1 MNPPSALHGAMSRD
15 RKPFTYT
22 PGGLDLSEIKSER
35 MAKRLMRNAMN
46 EGVPQQPMQ
55 PIQSPPASTIAVPN
69 FNCLPVQVFPT
80 FNLPANPKSL
90 LRTRS
95 NPVNRE
101 PPLQRVAP
109 SSSQLVNNKL
119 PVQYDTFN
127 KNTPPYTQTNNNRP
141 SSMFECG
148 SLGTTPFINNGNDAY
163 NAIFPGNDSSNAVLP
178 EISYDAQYFLVPKIN
193 NYAENK
199 LPSEIIKSNVGN
211 NNNMIAGRQD
221 FTLVP
226 KNDVE
231 SGTIQS
237 KREERCVAPAF
248 ECKEFVINTKT
259 EITSAPETI
268 VVPELPIQEDV
279 GYNDEQKQ
287 VKIVTKEVK
296 KETKT
301 ENQNGNQNGDT
312 EAEMTVKL
320 PTKNSAAKTET
331 KVEISKKT
339 LPDGSIE
346 EVKKTITKTT
356 IDGKTEIKTKTETTI
371 IPKDDEEEEEIEEE
385 EEENGEV
392 VVEEVDD
399 KEAKQNPVTVIK
411 KAEESSKQIRENG
424 QDNVIK
430 TEERSETK
438 TTTTKKVV
446 IVQNDKETKNE
457 EEEEE
462 EEVEEEEIEEAEP
475 VTVVLKQQSEPASAQ
490 HPVKDEEEIQVEE
503 DEQAEVVSKTEIVT
517 EVVTKQEVEVT
528 KKIEPEEEEKEVPL
542 EATTAERKEEEAEEV
557 EEEEQYEE
565 AEEKEVE
572 VKIERERET
581 TKVAQKDEDEE
592 SEYTEEEIEPEK
604 DEVSV
609 KPVEETKAPADEIKD
624 EEPKTTIEK
633 PTAAVEVDIPIQNE
647 SDEKQELIVEKQE
660 QLKQIVTEEIKS
672 EKLESQEPKVPL
684 REPSVPLEKVEDV
697 EIKPIGAGNFVT
709 KTRTE
714 TTEIITGT
722 GEKPAGLLTEYNR
735 TENIVTVNRT
745 TKTLGYEHS
754 TPQAIPTLTYF
765 TPHIEKFPPPPQPA
779 NRPYQP
785 VYPSE
790 PKTSERRHSLLL
802 ERLSTERQIP
812 TNEIY
817 QNTQQ
822 YNQTVEQ
829 QNQWSQEPR
838 VEILT
843 IENVKPSS
851 ITNQQWYQQTDK
863 KDMIYNNVAP
873 VAEPVAPSWTQPKQ
887 HQPVYQPPSQ
897 PAYQPQPQSTYQ
909 TQHQTMPVYQ
919 PPQPQPT
926 YQTQSQY
933 HPQPIT
939 QSQPQ
944 PQYQSS
950 YTDNL
955 QQNTS
960 SQQNTYSNQQN
971 YSTYTT
977 PKPTNWAG
985 NLDTPSHL
993 STQNQYSDSY
1003 QNTQQRSSS
1012 YVPPPWE
1019 QDSTYVVDNSQNYY
1033 QPPPQNTFTPDVDQG
1048 WPTPTTGKFSK
1059 TTPTAYIPPKPNQ
1072 SFVRHVTIAEPPI
1085 QPGRKTYY
1093 SEYERRYIS
1102 VPESTYIPG
1111 ESKLQAQ
1118 QSQPQPDPSPAY
1130 YYDNNEPA
1138 ETVEHQWRKELRE
1151 FTEKAQTQQPD
1162 NVKPPWENTIESKSQ
1177 TQYSKTQ
1184 ETTYTA
1190 TPTWSQ
1196 TLRPQSWRERSFE
1209 SEFVSQEWPKTNTL
1223 GRGRPLSSYV
1233 KESSAIPERTRG
1245 VSVDR
1250 YNPNNYQSPVPEP
1263 HPPVQTFTHNPPAP
1277 HGAGYHNPNVPAYHA
1292 HARASAEPR

>member
-1 MNPPSALHGAMSRD
+1 
-15 RKPFTYT
+15 
-22 PGGLDLSEIKSER
+22 
-35 MAKRLMRNAMN
+35 
-46 EGVPQQPMQ
+46 
-55 PIQSPPASTIAVPN
+55 
-69 FNCLPVQVFPT
+69 
-80 FNLPANPKSL
+80 
-90 LRTRS
+90 
-95 NPVNRE
+95 
-101 PPLQRVAP
+101 
-109 SSSQLVNNKL
+109 
-119 PVQYDTFN
+119 
-127 KNTPPYTQTNNNRP
+127 
-141 SSMFECG
+141 
-148 SLGTTPFINNGNDAY
+148 
-163 NAIFPGNDSSNAVLP
+163 
-178 EISYDAQYFLVPKIN
+178 
-193 NYAENK
+193 
-199 LPSEIIKSNVGN
+199 
-211 NNNMIAGRQD
+211 
-221 FTLVP
+221 
-226 KNDVE
+226 
-231 SGTIQS
+231 
-237 KREERCVAPAF
+237 
-248 ECKEFVINTKT
+248 
-259 EITSAPETI
+259 
-268 VVPELPIQEDV
+268 
-279 GYNDEQKQ
+279 
-287 VKIVTKEVK
+287 
-296 KETKT
+296 
-301 ENQNGNQNGDT
+301 
-312 EAEMTVKL
+312 MTVKL
-320 PTKNSAAKTET
+320 PTKKSAAKTET

-371 IPKDDEEEEEIEEE
+371 IPKDDEEEEEVEEE
-385 EEENGEV
+385 EEENGDV
-392 VVEEVDD
+392 IVEEVDD
-399 KEAKQNPVTVIK
+399 QQVEQKPVTVIK
-411 KAEESSKQIRENG
+411 KAEESSTQIRENG
-424 QDNVIK
+424 QDNIIK
-430 TEERSETK
+430 TEERSET
-438 TTTTKKVV
+438 TTTSTKKVV
-446 IVQNDKETKNE
+446 FVQNDEEDKN

-475 VTVVLKQQSEPASAQ
+475 VTVILKKPSEPASP
-490 HPVKDEEEIQVEE
+490 HEPVKDEKETQVEE
-503 DEQAEVVSKTEIVT
+503 EEQAKKVEQTEKVKEVVR
-517 EVVTKQEVEVT
+517 KQEEEEVIQKT
-528 KKIEPEEEEKEVPL
+528 QSNEEEKELPA
-542 EATTAERKEEEAEEV
+542 EATHPEEKEEITEEI

-572 VKIERERET
+572 VKVEKEPEPE
-581 TKVAQKDEDEE
+581 KVAQKEEDEE
-592 SEYTEEEIEPEK
+592 SEYTEEENEPEK
-604 DEVSV
+604 VEVSV
-609 KPVEETKAPADEIKD
+609 NQVEETKAPAEETKTPV
-624 EEPKTTIEK
+624 EEPETSTAK
-633 PTAAVEVDIPIQNE
+633 PEAPVEVEIPIQKE

-660 QLKQIVTEEIKS
+660 QLKLIVTEEIKQ
-672 EKLESQEPKVPL
+672 EKLQAHEPNVPL

-709 KTRTE
+709 KSRTE

-722 GEKPAGLLTEYNR
+722 GEKPTGLLTEYNR

-745 TKTLGYEHS
+745 TKTLDYENS
-754 TPQAIPTLTYF
+754 TPQTIPTLTYF
-765 TPHIEKFPPPPQPA
+765 TPHIEKFPPPPSPA
-779 NRPYQP
+779 SRPYQA

-790 PKTSERRHSLLL
+790 PTTSERRHSLLL
-802 ERLSTERQIP
+802 ERLSMERQIP

-851 ITNQQWYQQTDK
+851 ITNQQWYQQTEK
-863 KDMIYNNVAP
+863 KDVAYNNVAP
-873 VAEPVAPSWTQPKQ
+873 VAAPVAPSWTQPKQ
-887 HQPVYQPPSQ
+887 QQPVYQPPSQ
-897 PAYQPQPQSTYQ
+897 PAYQHQPQPTYQ
-909 TQHQTMPVYQ
+909 TQHQPKPVYQ
-919 PPQPQPT
+919 PPQPQPV
-926 YQTQSQY
+926 YQTQPQY
-933 HPQPIT
+933 HPQSVT

-950 YTDNL
+950 YTENL

-960 SQQNTYSNQQN
+960 SQQNTYSSQQN

-985 NLDTPSHL
+985 TLDAPSHL
-993 STQNQYSDSY
+993 NTQTQYSDSY
-1003 QNTQQRSSS
+1003 QNTQQRSS

-1019 QDSTYVVDNSQNYY
+1019 QDSTYIVDNSQNYY
-1033 QPPPQNTFTPDVDQG
+1033 QPPPQNTFTPDINQG
-1048 WPTPTTGKFSK
+1048 WPTPSTGKFSK

-1072 SFVRHVTIAEPPI
+1072 SFVGHVSISEPPK

-1162 NVKPPWENTIESKSQ
+1162 NVKPPWENTMESKTD
-1177 TQYSKTQ
+1177 TQYSKKQ

-1196 TLRPQSWRERSFE
+1196 SLRPQSWRERSFE

-1223 GRGRPLSSYV
+1223 GRGRPLSSYG
-1233 KESSAIPERTRG
+1233 KESSSIPERTRG

-1277 HGAGYHNPNVPAYHA
+1277 HGPGYHNPNVPAYHSQ
-1292 HARASAEPR
+1292 ARASAEPR